1 MRGKVICFGN
11 QKGGVGKSSLSVFMA
26 VEAAKANKK
35 VLLIDAD
42 PQKSSAAWRASREAD
57 DIVCT
62 CITEPT
68 LHKDMPKLAEG
79 YDLVI
84 IDAGGR
90 NTSTFRSAILASD
103 VLVIPVL
110 PSQFD
115 IYAAID
121 TIEILNEAKVYKEEI
136 QAFFILNQL
145 LTNSTVSRDAEDAM
159 ADVTAKSNISLLN
172 TQLFARVAYKKC
184 LDTGIGVTEYEPGGK
199 AAHEIRSMY
208 REIVNLL

>member
-1 MRGKVICFGN
+1 
-11 QKGGVGKSSLSVFMA
+11 
-26 VEAAKANKK
+26 
-35 VLLIDAD
+35 
-42 PQKSSAAWRASREAD
+42 
-57 DIVCT
+57 
-62 CITEPT
+62 
-68 LHKDMPKLAEG
+68 MPKLAEG